1 MNVHDAD
8 RLATPLS
15 IELLTGDWILVTAI
29 LSAVIESSIPM
40 VDPRVSEQ
48 TVRLAHIREK
58 LDRATD

>member
-15 IELLTGDWILVTAI
+15 IELLTGDWILLVAI
-29 LSAVIESSIPM
+29 LNSIIESSVVM
-40 VDPRVSEQ
+40 VDPRIAEQ